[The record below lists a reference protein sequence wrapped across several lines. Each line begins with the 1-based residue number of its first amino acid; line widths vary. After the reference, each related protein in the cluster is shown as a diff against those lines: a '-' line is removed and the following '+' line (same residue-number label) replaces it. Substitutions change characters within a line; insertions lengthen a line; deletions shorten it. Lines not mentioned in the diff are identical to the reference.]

1 LPKAYVVAGWDD
13 VPHIDQATKDALA
26 ASYPLHERDVRT
38 KGIPKLGSGAIYP
51 VLDEAI
57 SVAPHLIPPHWPRLC
72 AIDFGTKNPA
82 AVWGAWDR
90 DADMMVI
97 YDAWKGDGQ
106 TVYTTGQHADIVRS
120 RGLWIPCAWP
130 HDGKGSDRGSGTQ
143 FATAMRDKGVNM
155 LAEHAQHAEEGIGE
169 ETKTALTS
177 VEGGLKSIYDAMMEG
192 RFKVFSHLSQW
203 FDEKNLYHRKDGKI
217 VKERDHLM
225 DAGRYLW
232 ISRRFAQLAPNQT
245 TGRRERASWKTV

>member
-1 LPKAYVVAGWDD
+1 MAGWDD
-13 VPHIDQATKDALA
+13 VPHIEQATKDALL

-51 VLDEAI
+51 VLDDALSIAPFVIPAI
-57 SVAPHLIPPHWPRLC
+57 WPRIA

-82 AVWGAWDR
+82 TVWGAWDR
-90 DADMMVI
+90 DNDSVVI

-120 RGLWIPCAWP
+120 RGAWIPCAWP
-130 HDGKGSDRGSGTQ
+130 HDGKGADRGSGTPY
-143 FATAMRDKGVNM
+143 ATAMREKGLNM
-155 LAEHAQHAEEGIGE
+155 LPEHAQHAEEGIGE
-169 ETKTALTS
+169 ETKSALTS
-177 VEGGLKSIYDAMMEG
+177 VEGGIKSLYDAMMEG
-192 RFKVFSHLSQW
+192 RLKVFSHLSNW

-225 DAGRYLW
+225 DATRYLW
-232 ISRRFAQLAPNQT
+232 ISRRFASLAPNKST
-245 TGRRERASWKTV
+245 TRQPRGNWKML